1 MNAERKYWTDE
12 LHKMTM
18 PVFENLANGTLHNNL
33 PCRFYG
39 KSDRTPYCML
49 EAFGRSFCGFAPFAA
64 DFPRD
69 GEEALLAEKDR
80 ELLIRCLD
88 NATAPSSPDFMNFT
102 GGSQPLVD
110 AAFMAHGLLRSG
122 SFALSLPD
130 KLKIQIITA
139 LESSRIINPPAT
151 NWLLFS
157 SMVEAGIRRLG
168 GKCDELRVLYGLR
181 QFAQWYKGDG
191 MYGDGSDFHMDYYNS
206 FVIQPMLLDVAR
218 EFADI
223 LPEAKNA
230 VAAIERNAAR
240 YAVILERLISP
251 DGAYPYFGRSICYRY
266 GAFQMLSQA
275 MLERLEGAPEPAAVR
290 CALTAVIRRIN
301 NSGIYD
307 KDGWLLHGIYGEQPA
322 LAEDY
327 ICTGSLYLASA
338 VFLPLGLPESDP
350 FWAAPE
356 LPWTS
361 LAVTNGENVMRDRAI

>member
-1 MNAERKYWTDE
+1 MNATRKYWIDE
-12 LHKMTM
+12 LHRMTM
-18 PVFENLANGTLHNNL
+18 PVFENLAVGTLHDNL

-39 KSDRTPYCML
+39 KSDRTSYCML
-49 EAFGRSFCGFAPFAA
+49 EAFGRSFCGFAPFLD

-69 GEEALLAEKDR
+69 GDEAVLAGKDR

-88 NATAPSSPDFMNFT
+88 NATNPNSPDFMNFT
-102 GGSQPLVD
+102 EGSQPLVD

-122 SFALSLPD
+122 SFALSLPEN
-130 KLKIQIITA
+130 LKIQIITA
-139 LESSRIINPPAT
+139 LKSSRIINPPAS

-157 SMVEAGIRRLG
+157 SMVEAGIHRMG
-168 GKCDELRVLYGLR
+168 GECDTLRVLYGIR

-191 MYGDGSDFHMDYYNS
+191 IYGDGSDFYMDYYNS
-206 FVIQPMLLDVAR
+206 FVIHPMLTDIVR

-223 LPEAKNA
+223 LPEAKDA
-230 VAAIERNAAR
+230 VEITERNAAR
-240 YAVILERLISP
+240 YAVILEHLISP
-251 DGAYPYFGRSICYRY
+251 EGTYPYFGRSICYRY

-275 MLERLEGAPEPAAVR
+275 MLEHIEGSPNPAAVR
-290 CALTAVIRRIN
+290 CALTAVIRRID

-307 KDGWLLHGIYGEQPA
+307 KDGWLLHGIYGEQPN

-338 VFLPLGLPESDP
+338 VFLTLGLPESDP
-350 FWAAPE
+350 FWASPD

-361 LAVTNGENVMRDRAI
+361 RAVTEGENVMRDHAI